1 MSSGREHRFECRLVW
16 TGASR
21 GPTIDYPSYSR
32 ECRVE
37 IPGKEPLRMSAAG
50 VFRGDDALANPE
62 DLLVA
67 SLATCHCLSYLALCA
82 RAGVPVLAYEDEAVG
97 TMERS
102 DRTFHFTD
110 VLLRPRVTI
119 GPGADADSALHLHHQ
134 AHEECFIA
142 ASVNFHVRNDPT
154 VIVATPA

>member
-1 MSSGREHRFECRLVW
+1 MASREHRFECRLVW
-16 TGASR
+16 TGAER

-37 IPGKEPLRMSAAG
+37 FPGTQPIRVSAAG
-50 VFRGDDALANPE
+50 VFRGDEALANPE

-82 RAGVPVLAYEDEAVG
+82 RNIILVVAYEDEAVG
-97 TMERS
+97 TMERGTK
-102 DRTFHFTD
+102 TFQFND
-110 VLLRPRVTI
+110 VLLRPRVTV
-119 GPGADADSALHLHHQ
+119 GPGSDAENARALHKR

-142 ASVNFHVRNDPT
+142 ASVNFHVRNEPT
-154 VIVATPA
+154 IIVATPV